1 MACNQRRPPRIEAG
15 DERHSPMSKRPSYPC
30 PECQVGALRPRAV
43 SFFSLYGGQPVTVPD
58 FPAWVCDVCGRR
70 EYDSA
75 ALAELQAMLE
85 SGRLRGRRPRRP
97 QAGQENGASPTP
109 PGPRRQP

>member
-1 MACNQRRPPRIEAG
+1 
-15 DERHSPMSKRPSYPC
+15 MSKRPSYPC

-43 SFFSLYGGQPVTVPD
+43 SFFSMYAGQPVTVPD

-85 SGRLRGRRPRRP
+85 SGRSRGRRR
-97 QAGQENGASPTP
+97 QARQPGQENPPPPPTP
-109 PGPRRQP
+109 GSRR